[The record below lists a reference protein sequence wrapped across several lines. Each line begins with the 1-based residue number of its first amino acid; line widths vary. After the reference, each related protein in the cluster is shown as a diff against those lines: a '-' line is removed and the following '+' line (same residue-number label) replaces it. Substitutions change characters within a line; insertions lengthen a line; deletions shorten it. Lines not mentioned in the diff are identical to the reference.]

1 MQAIPMALAAA
12 GSLIGGIEE
21 NGALN
26 AAARADLENARLTT
40 LQGELDAQDTR
51 REERLAAGAGLAMA
65 AGGGEALGT
74 GTIADLFEQSAL
86 NREMDIANLRVQ
98 AAGEAKNLTDAAKAK
113 RKAAKFALI
122 KGIIGAGSAV
132 ASGVN
137 ANKNNAAISAAS
149 ARDRASQAGP
159 LGRGLMPGLGT
170 YGGTYSGTRDGPFR
184 RKPISVFG
192 SPGGL

>member
-98 AAGEAKNLTDAAKAK
+98 AAGEAKNLTAAAKAK

-132 ASGVN
+132 ATGIN
-137 ANKNNAAISAAS
+137 ANNNNAAISAAT

-159 LGRGLMPGLGT
+159 LGRGNSAQRGPTSVPGQ
-170 YGGTYSGTRDGPFR
+170 TRDGPFR

-192 SPGGL
+192 LPGGF

>member
-98 AAGEAKNLTDAAKAK
+98 AAGEAKNLTAAAKAK

-122 KGIIGAGSAV
+122 KGVIGA
-132 ASGVN
+132 ASEIATGVN
-137 ANKNNAAISAAS
+137 KMKNDVEQKGAVE
-149 ARDRASQAGP
+149 RDRASQAGP
-159 LGRGLMPGLGT
+159 LGRGNSAQQGRTPVPGQ
-170 YGGTYSGTRDGPFR
+170 TRDGPFR

-192 SPGGL
+192 LPGGY

>member
-122 KGIIGAGSAV
+122 KGVIGAGSAI
-132 ASGVN
+132 AGGMN

-159 LGRGLMPGLGT
+159 LGRGAAQSNQPSIGM
-170 YGGTYSGTRDGPFR
+170 TRDMPFR

-192 SPGGL
+192 LPGGY

>member
-1 MQAIPMALAAA
+1 MQAIPMALSAA

-113 RKAAKFALI
+113 RKAAKFALV
-122 KGIIGAGSAV
+122 KGLISAGSAV
-132 ASGVN
+132 ATGIN
-137 ANKNNAAISAAS
+137 ANKNNAKVSAAT

-159 LGRGLMPGLGT
+159 LGRENSAQRGSTQVPGQ
-170 YGGTYSGTRDGPFR
+170 TRDGPFR
-184 RKPISVFG
+184 RKPISIFG
-192 SPGGL
+192 LPGGF

>member
-1 MQAIPMALAAA
+1 MQAIPMALMAA
-12 GSLIGGIEE
+12 GSIIGGIEE
-21 NGALN
+21 HDALKDG
-26 AAARADLENARLTT
+26 ARADLENARLTT

-65 AGGGEALGT
+65 AGSGEALGT

-113 RKAAKFALI
+113 RKAAKFALV
-122 KGIIGAGSAV
+122 KGIIGAGSAI
-132 ASGVN
+132 AGGMN
-137 ANKNNAAISAAS
+137 ANSNNAAISAAT

-159 LGRGLMPGLGT
+159 LGRGAVQSSVGI
-170 YGGTYSGTRDGPFR
+170 TRDMPFR

-192 SPGGL
+192 LPGGY